1 VNKLFTGIVEEIGII
16 QSIQT
21 SGSSQVLAIQAK
33 KVLEGV
39 KLGDSIA
46 VNGICLTVTSFS
58 TRSFTVDVMPETFR
72 STGLR
77 LLTPR
82 SKVNLERA
90 MAMGG
95 RFGGHYVTGHVDDI
109 GVIKSKRAVENAIYY
124 EIESSKK
131 VLSYILLKGSVAIDG
146 TSLTVFE
153 VTPNRF
159 TVSLIPHTAAE
170 TILGE
175 KKIGDIVSIECDML
189 GKYVEHFLK
198 QQKDEGISKSF
209 LKNAGFL

>member
-198 QQKDEGISKSF
+198 QQKDEGISKNF

>member
-77 LLTPR
+77 LLNPR

-175 KKIGDIVSIECDML
+175 KKIGDIVSIECDMF

-198 QQKDEGISKSF
+198 QQKDEGISKNF
-209 LKNAGFL
+209 LKNTGFL

>member
-1 VNKLFTGIVEEIGII
+1 LFTGIVEEIGII

-21 SGSSQVLAIQAK
+21 SGSSQILNIQAK

-58 TRSFTVDVMPETFR
+58 TRTFTVDVMPETFR

-77 LLTPR
+77 QLTAR
-82 SKVNLERA
+82 SRVNLERA
-90 MAMGG
+90 MEMGG

-109 GVIKSKRAVENAIYY
+109 GEIKSKRAVENAIYY

-131 VLSYILLKGSVAIDG
+131 VLSYILFKGSVAIDG

-159 TVSLIPHTAAE
+159 TVSLIPHTAAQ

-189 GKYVEHFLK
+189 GKYVEHFVK
-198 QQKDEGISKSF
+198 QQKNEGISKNF
-209 LKNAGFL
+209 LENTGFL